1 MSRFSFLILAL
12 FGSTLLFA
20 GLGQRTLTQHE
31 VFAAQPAKEMVR
43 YGDWIVPKF
52 ARIPRTAKPPMT
64 GWLIAGVMKLTGSEA
79 EWVARFPA
87 AAAGLVSAI
96 LIAWIAG
103 RAKGNLIGLVTGLV
117 QLTSGFTL
125 MQARLAEADMIVCAA
140 VSGAMTCLAFGTL
153 EGWRGDKP
161 CRWLSL
167 CFYACAGLAFLLKG
181 VPLAF
186 IGLAAVAWALVRYDR
201 FMVRFLLDP
210 IGLTLLLFCIVAWP
224 VAAYISFPPILQ
236 SWKFELFGTA
246 SGALGRDPLYTYLLT
261 IPAVLMPWFPLALF
275 ALFVAMVKVWHRPHP
290 IPMAVALQSPVSSGV
305 LDYQS
310 PPRPPQP
317 NLWPRALGVT
327 FRHMLVG
334 HPFRQF
340 LLCWF
345 LPGVIFLHFSAF
357 KHKHYPIPMLPPLSL
372 VAAVGLVQYI
382 RWQHQKTK
390 TQHAM
395 AALLWFAGLAIAGIA
410 VWKVSPAKP
419 AQLEITAVL
428 IVLWIGG
435 TLAIYFEHEK
445 HLIAQLAAIFAT
457 AWLVGITVTA
467 IIIPRHFDD
476 YRFSKTFAAA
486 ANTKI
491 PPGVTLCVIDPE
503 LRVEPHV
510 VYYLRPPV
518 LRYPA
523 ASHFVDFV
531 ASGKAPRLLY
541 VVARDDERKTLAAL
555 GNLSPIV
562 GAIPPSGR
570 PRPEQR
576 IVLYQLLLNNDVS
589 SSPTTR

>member
-1 MSRFSFLILAL
+1 MSRASVIILLL
-12 FGSTLLFA
+12 FGATLLFA

-43 YGDWIVPKF
+43 YGHWIVPMF
-52 ARIPRTAKPPMT
+52 AGIPRTAKPPMT

-79 EWVARFPA
+79 EWAARFPA
-87 AAAGLVSAI
+87 AAAGLVSAA
-96 LIAWIAG
+96 LIAWVAG
-103 RAKGNLIGLVTGLV
+103 RAKGGLVGLVTGLV
-117 QLTSGFTL
+117 QLTSVFTL

-140 VSGAMTCLAFGTL
+140 VSGAMTCLVFGTL

-167 CFYACAGLAFLLKG
+167 TFYACAGLAFLLKG

-186 IGLAAVAWALVRYDR
+186 IGLAAVAWALVRHDR
-201 FMVRFLLDP
+201 FIVRFLLDP

-224 VAAYISFPPILQ
+224 VAAYRSYPAILD

-275 ALFVAMVKVWHRPHP
+275 SLLVAMVKVWHQPHP
-290 IPMAVALQSPVSSGV
+290 IPVALALQSPVASGV
-305 LDYQS
+305 LNYQTPRQ
-310 PPRPPQP
+310 PPP
-317 NLWPRALGVT
+317 NLWARALGAT

-390 TQHAM
+390 PQHTM
-395 AALLWFAGLAIAGIA
+395 AALLWFAGLAVAGVAI
-410 VWKVSPAKP
+410 WRIPPAKP

-428 IVLWIGG
+428 IVVWIGG

-445 HLIAQLAAIFAT
+445 HLIGQLAAIFAT
-457 AWLVGITVTA
+457 AWLVGITVAA

-476 YRFSKTFAAA
+476 YRFSRDFAAA

-491 PPGVTLCVIDPE
+491 PPGVMLCIIDPE

-518 LRYPA
+518 QRYPTA
-523 ASHFVDFV
+523 GQFLDYV
-531 ASGKAPRLLY
+531 ASGHAPRLLY
-541 VVARDDERKTLAAL
+541 VVAREDERNTLAAL
-555 GNLSPIV
+555 GTLSPIV
-562 GAIPPSGR
+562 AAKPPPGR

-576 IVLYQLLLNNDVS
+576 MVLYQLLTNNDVF